1 MAKKNNMQLIYL
13 IGSVLLVA
21 GLVYYLGGGQK
32 RQHRAQQEAHQREL
46 AEKRE
51 LEVDIHLPG
60 HTSEEIGAKVEHF
73 SNCDKEELPRPVDTS
88 LSCETKDQIKP
99 EELLPLDK
107 DTEWSKANP
116 VQSDALKDKNFLLAG
131 HNIGINTVGQTLRNA
146 NLQLRSEPPNPQTV
160 VSPFLQ
166 STIEPDI
173 MRLPLEI
180 GGACQ

>member
-1 MAKKNNMQLIYL
+1 MAKNNMQIIYL

-21 GLVYYLGGGQK
+21 GLVYYLGSSQ
-32 RQHRAQQEAHQREL
+32 RSQHRAQQEAHQREL
-46 AEKRE
+46 QAKRE

-60 HTSEEIGAKVEHF
+60 HSGDEIGAQVEHY
-73 SNCDKEELPRPVDTS
+73 SNNGKQDLPRPVDSS

-99 EELLPLDK
+99 EELLPLDN
-107 DTEWSKANP
+107 DNDWSKANP
-116 VQSDALKDKNFLLAG
+116 VQSGILKDKNFLDAG
-131 HNIGINTVGQTLRNA
+131 HNIGIDTVGQSLRNA
-146 NLQLRSEPPNPQTV
+146 NLQLRSEPPNPQTI

>member
-32 RQHRAQQEAHQREL
+32 RRHRAQQEAHQRDL
-46 AEKRE
+46 AAKRE

-60 HTSEEIGAKVEHF
+60 HSGDEIGAKVEHYEN
-73 SNCDKEELPRPVDTS
+73 SQKQELPRPVDTS